1 MCGICGQ
8 LLFDPGA
15 QVDPALLRR
24 MTDVI
29 AHRGPD
35 SEGHFVQGQAGLG
48 MRRLRIIDLATGE
61 QPMPNEDESLW
72 IVFNGEIYNYVEL
85 RPPLEAKGH
94 VFRTHSDTETIVHLY
109 EEYGTRCVDHLNG
122 MFAFAIWDCR
132 RQELFVARDRLGIKP
147 LFYAYEPGR
156 RLLFASEIKSLLETN
171 VSRELDYV
179 GLHDYLS
186 LFYVPTPRSAFRAI
200 RKLPPAHWL
209 RCRRDGSL
217 QVERYWDIP
226 FPQQPIERRPR
237 TFYVE
242 RIRDLLRE
250 SVRRQLRSDV
260 PLGVLLSGGL
270 DSTGVLAFM
279 SELLD
284 RPVRS
289 FSIGFREASYNEL
302 PDARL
307 VAEAF
312 GTEHRELVVEPDLI
326 QLIQEIVL
334 HFDEPFADY
343 SAIPTY
349 LVSQLARREVTVA
362 LSGDGGDEV
371 FAGYQT
377 HYAYRVARLYRLL
390 PRLLR
395 DGVIAPL
402 VHRLPTSTDRI
413 SFDFMAKRFVTGA
426 HLPFAQGHYWWKV
439 ILNESEKEELYTAD
453 FMRQVRRD
461 SFEVFAPY
469 FDAVQGAHPLNQLLY
484 VDTNTFLL
492 DDCLVKVDRM
502 SMANSLEVRVPLLDH
517 ELVEFMAGVPPVFKS
532 SGFSTKSLL
541 RDVVRP
547 LLPPAIVRGRKRGF
561 TPPLP
566 VWLKRGLREF
576 VQDTLSPSRIHDVG
590 WLDPVV
596 VSRIL
601 EEHFGGRRDN
611 NRPIWT
617 LLCLVLWHENVQRS
631 AAHRQSMVPALSRAP
646 AGSPK
651 AESPKGR

>member
-15 QVDPALLRR
+15 RVDPAELQR

-29 AHRGPD
+29 THRGPD
-35 SEGHFVQGQAGLG
+35 SDGHFVQGRIGIG

-61 QPMPNEDESLW
+61 QPIANEDESLW

-85 RPPLEAKGH
+85 RPLLEARGH
-94 VFRTHSDTETIVHLY
+94 VFSTHSDTETIVHLY
-109 EEYGTRCVDHLNG
+109 EEYGARCVDHLNG

-132 RQELFVARDRLGIKP
+132 RQELFISRDRLGIKP
-147 LFYAYEPGR
+147 LFYAHEPGR
-156 RLLFASEIKSLLETN
+156 RLLFASEIKSLLETD
-171 VSRELDYV
+171 VSREVDYL
-179 GLHDYLS
+179 GLHDYFS
-186 LFYVPTPRSAFRAI
+186 LFYVPTPRSAFKAI

-209 RCRRDGSL
+209 RCRSDGTL
-217 QVERYWDIP
+217 EIERYWDVP

-237 TFYVE
+237 AFYVE
-242 RIRDLLRE
+242 RIRDLMRE

-270 DSTGVLAFM
+270 DSTSIVAFM
-279 SELLD
+279 SDVLD
-284 RPVRS
+284 RPIKT
-289 FSIGFREASYNEL
+289 FSIGFHEPSYNEL
-302 PDARL
+302 PQARL

-312 GTEHRELVVEPDLI
+312 DTEHRELVVEPDLI
-326 QLIQEIVL
+326 QLIQEIIL

-349 LVSQLARREVTVA
+349 LVSQLARREVIVA

-377 HYAYRVARLYRLL
+377 HYAYRVANLYRLL
-390 PRLLR
+390 PRFLR

-402 VHRLPTSTDRI
+402 VRRLPASTDRI

-426 HLPFAQGHYWWKV
+426 HLPFQQGHYWWKV
-439 ILNESEKEELYTAD
+439 ILNESEKQELYTGD
-453 FMRQVRRD
+453 FLHQVARD
-461 SFEVFAPY
+461 SYEVFAPY
-469 FDAVQGAHPLNQLLY
+469 FDAVRRAHPLNQLLY
-484 VDTNTFLL
+484 VDTKTFLL
-492 DDCLVKVDRM
+492 DDCLVKTDRM

-517 ELVEFMAGVPPVFKS
+517 ELVEFMAGVPPALKS
-532 SGFSTKSLL
+532 SGLNTKSLL

-547 LLPPAIVRGRKRGF
+547 LLPAAIVQGKKRGF

-566 VWLKRGLREF
+566 VWLKRELREF
-576 VQDTLSPSRIHDVG
+576 VQDTLSPARIRDMG
-590 WLDPVV
+590 LLDPVV
-596 VSRIL
+596 VTRIL
-601 EEHFGGRRDN
+601 EDHFLGRRDN

-617 LLCLVLWHENVQRS
+617 LLCLVLWYEHFVRRPPSWHLTSTSIHIQ
-631 AAHRQSMVPALSRAP
+631 
-646 AGSPK
+646 
-651 AESPKGR
+651 